1 MILYTKQILRL
12 ILRQKVRTICFKRY
26 DFILIGYKLVC
37 VRDDYQIGLSD
48 SPKPNPL
55 FKFNL

>member
-12 ILRQKVRTICFKRY
+12 ILRQKVRTICFKCY

-37 VRDDYQIGLSD
+37 VRDDYQTSLSD